1 VASLVSRALTN
12 RQIAKELVI
21 SEGSVGKHVA
31 NLLKNL
37 NLPSHVQG
45 DSPQARERAGLK

>member
-1 VASLVSRALTN
+1 VSRGLTN

-21 SEGSVGKHVA
+21 SEGTVGKHVA
-31 NLLKNL
+31 NLLKKL
-37 NLPSHVQG
+37 NLPSRVQV